1 MDNGNRKVD
10 GTGWK
15 RFRLKEKKN
24 EADGVKSF
32 IFESTETQMYFLPG
46 QHVIIR
52 FPDLEGD
59 QRGKMRHFSISTS
72 PLEGKY
78 IGITTSIEPMDSP
91 FKRKLDSLDRGEEVD
106 VFGAIGKFIF
116 EPSLWKE
123 RIIVLVAGGIGI
135 TPFRSMIKYALSMNG
150 NFRIRLLYSGKTS
163 NSLIFRKE
171 LDGLATGDSR
181 LKIFY
186 TVTGEPEGS
195 GNLHRGRVDQE
206 FIRAN
211 VEELDNAMFY
221 ICGPPRM
228 VDEET
233 RVIVSDLGVDRNRIR
248 TEQFLGY

>member
-1 MDNGNRKVD
+1 MDGA
-10 GTGWK
+10 GWK

-24 EADGVKSF
+24 EAEGAKSF
-32 IFESTETQMYFLPG
+32 IFESSETPMYFLPG

-52 FPDLEGD
+52 FQDLEGD

-78 IGITTSIEPMDSP
+78 IGITTTIEPDDSP
-91 FKRKLDSLDRGEEVD
+91 FKRKFDSLGNGEEVD

-116 EPSLWKE
+116 DPGLWKE
-123 RIIVLVAGGIGI
+123 SIVVLVAGGIGI

-150 NFRIRLLYSGKTS
+150 NFRIRLFYSGKTTK
-163 NSLIFRKE
+163 SLVFRNE
-171 LDGLATGDSR
+171 LDGLAAGDSR

-186 TVTGEPEGS
+186 TVTGEPERP
-195 GNLHRGRVDQE
+195 GNLHNGRIDQE

-211 VEELDNAMFY
+211 VEELNNAIFY
-221 ICGPPRM
+221 VCGPPRM
-228 VDEET
+228 VEEET
-233 RVIVSDLGVDRNRIR
+233 RLIVSDLGVDRNRIR